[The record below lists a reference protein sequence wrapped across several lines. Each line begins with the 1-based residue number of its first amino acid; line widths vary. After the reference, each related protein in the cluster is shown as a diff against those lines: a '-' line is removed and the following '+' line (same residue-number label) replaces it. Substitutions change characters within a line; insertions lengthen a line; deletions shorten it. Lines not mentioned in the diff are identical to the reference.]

1 MVFDTILYRTLQRLI
16 GLKSLA
22 FSGDFVFVMREIK
35 VWFRFSGMF
44 FVFRTERVAA
54 ITSYPIKFQQ
64 DL

>member
-1 MVFDTILYRTLQRLI
+1 MVFETILYKTLQGLM

-22 FSGDFVFVMREIK
+22 FSGNFFFGIREIK
-35 VWFRFSGMF
+35 VWFRFSGMLPIL
-44 FVFRTERVAA
+44 RIERVAT